1 MRSVIL
7 AMLVVVSTPAAL
19 AAQEPVSPLVP
30 SIVTTGEAVVRRA
43 PDQAFVTAAVETRAR
58 APRDAQR
65 QNAETMTAVQG
76 ALAAAGFSRD
86 AMRTLGYAIHQEFDY
101 VNGRQVPRGYVA
113 RNAIEVRVDAIER
126 TGEALDVAVQAGAT
140 SIAGVK
146 FDLKDRAAVEREALR
161 LAVVDAS
168 ARADAAAE
176 GVGRAVARVLR
187 IDDRPASPPPRPMM
201 LEAARDAAAVAPR
214 TPVEPGELEI
224 RAEVVL
230 TVEIR

>member
-1 MRSVIL
+1 MRSVIV
-7 AMLVVVSTPAAL
+7 AMLVAVSTPVAV
-19 AAQEPVSPLVP
+19 AAQEPASPVIP

-43 PDQAFVTAAVETRAR
+43 PDQAFVTAAVEARAR

-65 QNAETMTAVQG
+65 QNAETMTAVQA
-76 ALAAAGFSRD
+76 ALASAGFTKE
-86 AMRTLGYAIHQEFDY
+86 AMRTVGYAIHQEFDY

-113 RNAIEVRVDAIER
+113 RNAIEVRIDAIER
-126 TGEALDVAVQAGAT
+126 TGEALDIAVQAGAT
-140 SIAGVK
+140 SIAAVR

-161 LAVVDAS
+161 LAVVDAR

-176 GVGRAVARVLR
+176 GVGRSVARVLR
-187 IDDRPASPPPRPMM
+187 IDDRPAGPPPRPMM
-201 LEAARDAAAVAPR
+201 LEAARDVAAVTPR

-224 RAEVVL
+224 RAQVVL